1 MKNNMTNDM
10 TKGNPTKLI
19 LLFSIPL
26 LIGNIFQQFYSMV
39 DTIIVGRFVGV
50 DALAAVGATSSMV
63 FLVNGFATG
72 LSSGFAVLVSQRFGA
87 KDEKGLRKAVAS
99 AITLTVISVV
109 VITIVSLLGAMPLL
123 KLMNTPENIIGDAYL
138 YIKIIYAGVVAT
150 VAYNLIASI
159 LRALGDSKTPLYFLI
174 VSSVLNVIL
183 DLVFIIV
190 FKMGVAG
197 AAWATIIA
205 QAVAGIW
212 CTIFMMKKYKILKFE
227 KDELKLN
234 GHYISRLC
242 YMGIPMGL
250 QYSIT
255 AIGSVI
261 LQTAV
266 NGLGSL
272 VVAAVTASSKISM
285 FLCCPFDALG
295 STMATYAGQNV
306 GAKKLSRISEGIKK
320 SLLIGSVYSIIAL
333 VVSIFFGETIALLF
347 VNAGETELLLMV
359 KQCLVTS
366 AAFFIPL
373 CIVNVVRFTIQ
384 GMGYS
389 TFAIF
394 AGICEMIARALCGF
408 ILVPMFGFTA
418 VCFASPIA
426 WIFADA
432 FLLPGYKNVS
442 NKLKKKIE
450 ISEIDY
456 KNNKDEKIEESITL
470 ID

>member
-1 MKNNMTNDM
+1 MLGGDEWMKNNMTNDM

-183 DLVFIIV
+183 DLVFIIN
-190 FKMGVAG
+190 FNMGVAG
-197 AAWATIIA
+197 AAYATIISQGVSA
-205 QAVAGIW
+205 IL
-212 CTIFMMKKYKILKFE
+212 CLIYTYK
-227 KDELKLN
+227 
-234 GHYISRLC
+234 
-242 YMGIPMGL
+242 
-250 QYSIT
+250 
-255 AIGSVI
+255 
-261 LQTAV
+261 
-266 NGLGSL
+266 
-272 VVAAVTASSKISM
+272 
-285 FLCCPFDALG
+285 
-295 STMATYAGQNV
+295 
-306 GAKKLSRISEGIKK
+306 
-320 SLLIGSVYSIIAL
+320 
-333 VVSIFFGETIALLF
+333 
-347 VNAGETELLLMV
+347 
-359 KQCLVTS
+359 
-366 AAFFIPL
+366 
-373 CIVNVVRFTIQ
+373 RFTIL
-384 GMGYS
+384 
-389 TFAIF
+389 
-394 AGICEMIARALCGF
+394 R
-408 ILVPMFGFTA
+408 
-418 VCFASPIA
+418 
-426 WIFADA
+426 
-432 FLLPGYKNVS
+432 
-442 NKLKKKIE
+442 LKKKIL
-450 ISEIDY
+450 
-456 KNNKDEKIEESITL
+456 KLRKILS
-470 ID
+470 